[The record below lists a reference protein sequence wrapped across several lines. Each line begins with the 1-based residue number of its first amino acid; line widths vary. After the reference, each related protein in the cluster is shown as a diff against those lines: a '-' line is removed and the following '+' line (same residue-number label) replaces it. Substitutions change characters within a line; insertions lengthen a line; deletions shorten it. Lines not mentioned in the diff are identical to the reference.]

1 MSMTRGPKRAA
12 ATRVLE
18 LLVNPA
24 QHPGLEAAHTRVG
37 GKPCP
42 ARLPGGTAAGTARL
56 GHSRCSADSSH
67 RVNGVVPLTWQR
79 LPVTHTASSP
89 RAPHRC
95 GAHGSRGGV
104 PARAWPCLHDR
115 LWGRHGLTPVLQLG
129 KLRPR
134 EAESS

>member
-95 GAHGSRGGV
+95 GAHGSRGGGPSTRLAV
-104 PARAWPCLHDR
+104 SARSA
-115 LWGRHGLTPVLQLG
+115 LG
-129 KLRPR
+129 ETWSYPR
-134 EAESS
+134 SAAGETEAQRG